1 MNLPIPYE
9 LIGGEDG
16 VRRLVD
22 RFYDYMDSDPEAA
35 EIRKLHAKDLRVSRE
50 KLFLFLS
57 GWLGGPNLYV
67 EKHGHPMLRRRHL
80 PFAIGIR
87 ERDQWLHCMRRAL
100 ADSELDQTQRDRLLQ
115 AFAATADHM
124 RNKAEHEA
132 DGRLRLFPGGSN

>member
-35 EIRKLHAKDLRVSRE
+35 DIRKLHAKNLRVSRE

>member
-80 PFAIGIR
+80 PFAIGIT

>member
-80 PFAIGIR
+80 PFAIGIT

-132 DGRLRLFPGGSN
+132 DGRLRLFPGG